1 MSAFDLLVRPAICF
15 AVLYGTYLLLFRRNT
30 FFTAQRIYLLAIPLV
45 SVLFPF
51 LVLPGAS
58 VTPVELVLPE
68 AVLPVFDAQHVVS
81 TGQGLTAL
89 QVIVAVYAAGV
100 LFMLTRFIM
109 RVLRTMNM
117 LRNAQPLAAGLKQL
131 PAELPAS
138 AFSFGQTIY
147 IHPAL
152 PEDELPLIV
161 AHEQVHIRH
170 GHSIDRVYYELL
182 GVICWFNPLYR
193 LAAKSLAETHEF
205 IADQQAC
212 GNDAVHYKRVLVA
225 HILGLPSRTLV
236 HLFAEPG
243 SLKKR
248 LLMMNRKRT
257 ARVVL
262 WSYLAVIPLLGG
274 MLALN
279 SFTFAA
285 PAEKVSETDS
295 GESTDKQAEF
305 KGGKPAMMEYLAK
318 NIAYPAD
325 AASKKI
331 GGTVYVAFT
340 VEANGKITGAH
351 VKKSVFPSLDDEALR
366 VVSSMPDWN
375 PAESKGKL
383 VKTELVL
390 PIKFKLD

>member
-1 MSAFDLLVRPAICF
+1 MSAFDLLIRPALCF
-15 AVLYGTYLLLFRRNT
+15 AVLYGAYLLLFRRNT
-30 FFTAQRIYLLAIPLV
+30 FFTAQRIYLLLIPV
-45 SVLFPF
+45 IAFVFPF
-51 LVLPGAS
+51 LVLPGSAP
-58 VTPVELVLPE
+58 TPLELSLPE
-68 AVLPVFDAQHVVS
+68 VLLPVFNVRQ
-81 TGQGLTAL
+81 TAPASSGIPIL
-89 QVIVAVYAAGV
+89 QIITAVYVFGV
-100 LFMLTRFIM
+100 LFMLFRFVQRTVRTR
-109 RVLRTMNM
+109 RM
-117 LRNAQPLAAGLKQL
+117 LRQARALAPGLKQL

-147 IHPAL
+147 IHPAI

-170 GHSIDRVYYELL
+170 GHSIDRIYYELL
-182 GVICWFNPLYR
+182 CVVCWFNPLYR

-212 GNDAVHYKRVLVA
+212 GNNAVHYKRVLVA

-285 PAEKVSETDS
+285 PAAAISDTDS
-295 GESTDKQAEF
+295 GETTDKQAEF

-340 VEANGKITGAH
+340 VEANGKISGAH